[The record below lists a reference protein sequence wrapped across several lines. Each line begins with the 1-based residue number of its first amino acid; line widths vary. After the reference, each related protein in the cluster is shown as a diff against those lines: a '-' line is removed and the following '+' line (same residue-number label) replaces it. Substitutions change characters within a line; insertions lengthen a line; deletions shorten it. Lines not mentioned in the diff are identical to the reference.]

1 MATQTTLL
9 SGLSLENKEFYDKVL
24 IKEASAN
31 LVHDQFGQK
40 RPIPKNG
47 GKKIEFRKFAS
58 LPKATTAL
66 TEGQAPSGQNLTVS
80 HVEADVAQ
88 YGDYVA
94 LSDFLELTA
103 IDNVIVEST
112 RLLGQQAGLTIDT
125 IMRDVINA
133 GNNIVYADKIVSGA
147 ATAVTARTG
156 LDATASLTVDTVQR
170 AVAKLRKANAPTF
183 ADGYYV
189 GIIHPYV
196 AYDLMKDPMWIN
208 TSSYSN
214 AEQIYKGEIGK
225 IAGVRFV
232 MSSEAKVFSGT
243 GAPSG
248 LGVFSTLILGR
259 DAYGSTE
266 IEGGGMETIIKQK
279 GSAGTSD
286 PLNQVSTVGWK
297 ATKAGAILVDAY
309 ICRCESCSPRFSST
323 TTAN

>member
-24 IKEASAN
+24 IKEANAN

-40 RPIPKNG
+40 RPIPKGG

-66 TEGQAPSGQNLTVS
+66 TEGTTPNGQNLTVT
-80 HVEADVAQ
+80 HVEADIAQ
-88 YGDYVA
+88 YGDYVQ
-94 LSDFLELTA
+94 LSDMLELTA
-103 IDNVIVEST
+103 IDNVIVETT
-112 RLLGQQAGLTIDT
+112 RLLGNQAGLTIDT
-125 IMRDVINA
+125 IVRDILNA

-147 ATAVTARTG
+147 ATAVSARTE
-156 LDATASLTVDTVQR
+156 LDATAALTVDTIQR

-183 ADGYYV
+183 GDGYYV

-208 TSSYSN
+208 TSAYSN
-214 AEQIYKGEIGK
+214 PEQIYKGEIGK

-232 MSSEAKVFSGT
+232 ESSEAKVFSGT

-279 GSAGTSD
+279 GYGED
-286 PLNQVSTVGWK
+286 PLNQRSSIGWK
-297 ATKAGAILVDAY
+297 ATKTAAILVDPY
-309 ICRCESCSPRFSST
+309 IVRCESCSPRYSST

>member
-24 IKEASAN
+24 IKEANAN

-66 TEGQAPSGQNLTVS
+66 TEGTTPSGQNLTVT
-80 HVEADVAQ
+80 HVEADIAQ
-88 YGDYVA
+88 YGDYVQ
-94 LSDFLELTA
+94 LSDMLELTA
-103 IDNVIVEST
+103 IDNVIVETT
-112 RLLGQQAGLTIDT
+112 RLLGNQAGLTIDT
-125 IMRDVINA
+125 IVRDILNA

-147 ATAVTARTG
+147 ATAVSARTG
-156 LDATASLTVDTVQR
+156 LDATAALTVDTIQR

-183 ADGYYV
+183 GDGYYV

-208 TSSYSN
+208 TSAYSN
-214 AEQIYKGEIGK
+214 PEQIYKGEIGK

-232 MSSEAKVFSGT
+232 ESSEAKVFSGT

-279 GSAGTSD
+279 GYGED
-286 PLNQVSTVGWK
+286 PLNQRSSIGWK
-297 ATKAGAILVDAY
+297 ATKTAAILVDPY
-309 ICRCESCSPRFSST
+309 IVRCESCSPRYSST